1 MPTPVERIARLEE
14 QILGVRE
21 DVQRL
26 VQELGDNR
34 TPGSVR
40 YRLHQLEGLQMI
52 HAGVARLAGRGWK
65 FVAGVCLLLVTAAP
79 YVLFFAS
86 R

>member
-21 DVQRL
+21 DMRQL

-52 HAGVARLAGRGWK
+52 HAGMTALVGRGWK
-65 FVAGVCLLLVTAAP
+65 FVAGVCLILVTAAP
-79 YVLFFAS
+79 YVLYFAA